1 MDSLDLTHFL
11 FCFLFVVYAARQ
23 PWGTNSKDK
32 VSCSHGCLPKS
43 APSNNG
49 EKRAEELLEEIFKT
63 SLALEDFYWCVSD
76 ECQLAPAD
84 SIKKR
89 DSTCTLHGC
98 LYTGPASITGNKKG
112 VPLCDNKFG
121 PKEDYKSCQFR
132 VCTTDGCNFSAAP
145 SNLPHALAAVISGV
159 LSLTGSRR
167 S

>member
-1 MDSLDLTHFL
+1 
-11 FCFLFVVYAARQ
+11 VYLLRLHAARQ
-23 PWGTNSKDK
+23 PWGTNSEDQ

-43 APSNNG
+43 VPSKNG
-49 EKRAEELLEEIFKT
+49 AKRAEELLEELFKT

-112 VPLCDNKFG
+112 VPLCDNKLG
-121 PKEDYKSCQFR
+121 PKDDYKSCQFR

-145 SNLPHALAAVISGV
+145 SKLPHALAAVISGV
-159 LSLTGSRR
+159 LALTVSRR